1 MPFAFP
7 NCLLEPFASMSKW
20 LKKTFSKRG
29 IEALNWSMLKL
40 WLDAVLS
47 FNNRQSY
54 AFELQVSF

>member
-1 MPFAFP
+1 
-7 NCLLEPFASMSKW
+7 MSKW